1 MINMAFCFLAFVSW
15 KFPELR
21 EREREREGNWLEIE
35 RKLKKKRKEEERMKQ
50 ILFLSFK

>member
-21 EREREREGNWLEIE
+21 EREREKEIGW
-35 RKLKKKRKEEERMKQ
+35 R
-50 ILFLSFK
+50 

>member
-21 EREREREGNWLEIE
+21 ERERER
-35 RKLKKKRKEEERMKQ
+35 RKLVGDRKETKEKEKRGGKNETNS
-50 ILFLSFK
+50 ISFI

>member
-1 MINMAFCFLAFVSW
+1 MAFCFLAFVSW

-35 RKLKKKRKEEERMKQ
+35 RKLKKKEKEKRGGKNETDS
-50 ILFLSFK
+50 ISFI